1 MSGAAQSEDLRDVL
15 GHRGKVGILVPASNT
30 IVEPEMAAMQ
40 PPGVTNHVSRMSR
53 VNRPAHD
60 LEKYKKYL
68 GASVDMD
75 AAIDV
80 LIACEPD
87 IIVHGHSVDSLA
99 KGLSGAGAMKAHME
113 ALSGGIPVMLPAHAM
128 LKALEALG
136 NPKNLGVLTPWMPP
150 ADEACTAFFHEAGYE
165 VLAIK
170 GLQHPTPLHIA
181 TATSET
187 LNKAVDEINVKGVDC
202 IIKVGTN
209 SSMSFL
215 VEEMEARLG
224 KPVLTVNVVTY
235 WAGMRHLGIQDRL
248 TGFGQLAANH

>member
-1 MSGAAQSEDLRDVL
+1 MSNTTVLNRDADVL
-15 GHRGKVGILVPASNT
+15 GYRAKVGILVPASNT

-40 PPGVTNHVSRMSR
+40 PQGVTNHVSRMSR

-60 LEKYKKYL
+60 LEKYKKFL
-68 GASVDMD
+68 GASVQMD

-80 LIACEPD
+80 LSACEPD
-87 IIVHGHSVDSLA
+87 VIVHGHSVDSLA
-99 KGLSGAGAMKAHME
+99 KGLSGADAMRAHMQ

-128 LKALEALG
+128 LKALDVLG
-136 NPKNLGVLTPWMPP
+136 KPKNLGILTPWMPP
-150 ADEACTAFFHEAGYE
+150 ADEACTAFFNEAGYN

-181 TATSET
+181 TATPEL
-187 LNKAVDEINVKGVDC
+187 LNQAVDEINVDGVEC

-215 VEEMEARLG
+215 VDDMEARLG
-224 KPVLTVNVVTY
+224 KPVLTVNVITY
-235 WAGMRHLGIQDRL
+235 WAGLRQLGIEDPL
-248 TGFGQLAANH
+248 KGFGQLVANH

>member
-1 MSGAAQSEDLRDVL
+1 MSNTAVLDRDADVL
-15 GHRGKVGILVPASNT
+15 GYRAKVGILVPASNT

-53 VNRPAHD
+53 VNRPVHD
-60 LEKYKKYL
+60 LEKYKKFL
-68 GASVDMD
+68 GASVEMD

-80 LIACEPD
+80 LTACEPD

-99 KGLSGAGAMKAHME
+99 KGLSGADAMRAHMQ

-128 LKALEALG
+128 LKALDVLG
-136 NPKNLGVLTPWMPP
+136 KPKNLGILTPWMPP
-150 ADEACTAFFHEAGYE
+150 ADEACTAFFNEAGYN

-181 TATSET
+181 TAASEL
-187 LNKAVDEINVKGVDC
+187 LNQAVDEINVDGVDC

-215 VEEMEARLG
+215 VDDMEARLG
-224 KPVLTVNVVTY
+224 KPVLTVNVITY
-235 WAGMRHLGIQDRL
+235 WAGLRQLGIEDPL
-248 TGFGQLAANH
+248 KGFGQLVANH

>member
-1 MSGAAQSEDLRDVL
+1 MSDKDSSDRDVDVL
-15 GHRGKVGILVPASNT
+15 GHRAKVGILVPASNT

-53 VNRPAHD
+53 VNRPADD
-60 LEKYKKYL
+60 LEKYKKFL
-68 GASVDMD
+68 GASVEMD

-80 LIACEPD
+80 LTACEPD

-99 KGLSGAGAMKAHME
+99 KGMTGANTMKAHMQ
-113 ALSGGIPVMLPAHAM
+113 AMSGGIPVMLPAHAL
-128 LKALEALG
+128 LKALDILG
-136 NPKNLGVLTPWMPP
+136 KPKNLGILTPWMPP
-150 ADEACTAFFHEAGYE
+150 ADEACTAFFTEAGYN

-181 TATSET
+181 TAKPER
-187 LNKAVDEINVKGVDC
+187 LNQAVDEINVDGVDC

-215 VEEMEARLG
+215 VEDMEARLG

-235 WAGMRHLGIQDRL
+235 WAGLRHLGIEDRL
-248 TGFGQLAANH
+248 QGFGQLAANY

>member
-1 MSGAAQSEDLRDVL
+1 MSNTAVLDRDADVL
-15 GHRGKVGILVPASNT
+15 GYRAKVGILVPASNT

-53 VNRPAHD
+53 VNRPVHD
-60 LEKYKKYL
+60 LEKYKKFL
-68 GASVDMD
+68 GASVEMD

-80 LIACEPD
+80 LTACEPD

-99 KGLSGAGAMKAHME
+99 KGLSGADAMRAHMQ
-113 ALSGGIPVMLPAHAM
+113 ALSGGIPIMLPAHAM
-128 LKALEALG
+128 LKALDVLG
-136 NPKNLGVLTPWMPP
+136 KPKNLGILTPWMPP
-150 ADEACTAFFHEAGYE
+150 ADEACTAFFNEAGYN

-181 TATSET
+181 TATSEL
-187 LNKAVDEINVKGVDC
+187 LNQAVDEINVDGVDC

-215 VEEMEARLG
+215 VDDMEARLG
-224 KPVLTVNVVTY
+224 KPVLTVNVITY
-235 WAGMRHLGIQDRL
+235 WAGLRQLGIEDPL
-248 TGFGQLAANH
+248 KGFGQLVANH

>member
-1 MSGAAQSEDLRDVL
+1 MPDTSPAHDLHDVL
-15 GHRGKVGILVPASNT
+15 GYRAKVGILVPASNT

-40 PPGVTNHVSRMSR
+40 PDGVTNHVSRMSR
-53 VNRPAHD
+53 VKRPADD
-60 LEKYKKYL
+60 LVAYKKFL

-80 LIACEPD
+80 LVACEPD

-99 KGLSGAGAMKAHME
+99 KGLSGATAMRAHME
-113 ALSGGIPVMLPAHAM
+113 ALSGGVPVMLPAHAL
-128 LKALEALG
+128 LKALEVLG
-136 NPKNLGVLTPWMPP
+136 TPKKLGILTPWMPP
-150 ADEACTAFFHEAGYE
+150 ADEACKAFFSEAGYD

-181 TATSET
+181 TATSEL
-187 LNKAVDEINVKGVDC
+187 LNQAVDEINVDGVEC

-215 VEEMEARLG
+215 VEDMEKRLG

-235 WAGMRHLGIQDRL
+235 WAGLRALGIEDRL
-248 TGFGQLAANH
+248 EGFGQLAANH